1 MPWMPFFSASWCF
14 SFSKEMLDLELTLE
28 MKLKFEL
35 AIDNSEFKRFS
46 LMGSVALVLFPDE
59 HTP

>member
-1 MPWMPFFSASWCF
+1 MF
-14 SFSKEMLDLELTLE
+14 DLELTLE